1 MIVSFVVTGFISFGL
16 AQFWFFV
23 RIITD
28 LMTVNLAMRFARIQA
43 GSFTGV
49 CTTQNQMTGG
59 GHIFRELTTMQP
71 NKIAAANCHRP
82 FRFDL
87 NMKFEHHHSRLS
99 PQPVAVA
106 EL

>member
-1 MIVSFVVTGFISFGL
+1 MV
-16 AQFWFFV
+16 A
-23 RIITD
+23 
-28 LMTVNLAMRFARIQA
+28 
-43 GSFTGV
+43 SFTARGRDFSKGRKSDPPKMTFSFTV
-49 CTTQNQMTGG
+49 VVRQMASA
-59 GHIFRELTTMQP
+59 HS
-71 NKIAAANCHRP
+71 HRP